1 MHSPVDIAGLFA
13 LIISNWLYNT
23 LFGIAMLAKNKH
35 IHLMHVKQKPFVDL
49 R

>member
-13 LIISNWLYNT
+13 SIISNSLFNT
-23 LFGIAMLAKNKH
+23 LFGISMLAKNKH
-35 IHLMHVKQKPFVDL
+35 IHLMHVKEKPFVDL